1 MDLQALWL
9 TIRLATLV
17 AVSLLCLGLPM
28 AYWITYS
35 RWRWKFLIEAV
46 VALPLVLPPTVLGFY
61 LLVALGPRSP
71 VGRWWQAVTGHTL
84 VFTFEGLLLGSI
96 LYSLPFAVQPF
107 AAAFAAVD
115 GRLLAAS
122 AVLGASPW
130 RTFLRIILPLS
141 VTGVVTGA
149 ALSFAHTLGEFGL
162 VLMVGGNIPG
172 VTRTVSIDIYDKVQA
187 VDYAGANQT
196 AQLLLVISFVILSF
210 VYGMNRGVWP
220 LGLAKLPASNVPN
233 REKSTGAPRA

>member
-17 AVSLLCLGLPM
+17 AVSLLCLGLPI

-35 RWRWKFLIEAV
+35 RWRWKFSIEAV

-71 VGRWWQAVTGHTL
+71 VGRWWQVLTGHTL

-107 AAAFAAVD
+107 AAAFATVD

-122 AVLGASPW
+122 AVLGASRW

-187 VDYAGANQT
+187 IDYTAANQT
-196 AQLLLVISFVILSF
+196 ALLLLAVSFGILSF

-220 LGLAKLPASNVPN
+220 LGLRQLPDGCVPDV
-233 REKSTGAPRA
+233 ETTAGAPRA

>member
-17 AVSLLCLGLPM
+17 ALALLVVGLPM

-35 RWRWKFLIEAV
+35 RSRWKFLIEAV

-84 VFTFEGLLLGSI
+84 VFTFEGVLLGSI

-107 AAAFAAVD
+107 ATSFASVD
-115 GRLLAAS
+115 RRLLAAS
-122 AVLGASPW
+122 EILGASPW
-130 RTFLRIILPLS
+130 RAFARIILPLS
-141 VTGVVTGA
+141 VTGLVTGV

-187 VDYAGANQT
+187 VDYAAANQT
-196 AQLLLVISFVILSF
+196 ALLLLFVSFLLLSC
-210 VYGMNRGVWP
+210 VYAINRGAWP
-220 LGLAKLPASNVPN
+220 LGLSLSNVP
-233 REKSTGAPRA
+233 EKEKRDGATRA